1 MKLILLSI
9 ILGTVTCCLAEPI
22 SPKKAKDHIGESASV
37 CGLVEQVS
45 VSKKVHTSERHRTE
59 PVEGLEGR

>member
-22 SPKKAKDHIGESASV
+22 SPKEAKDRIGESASV

-45 VSKKVHTSERHRTE
+45 VSGNKEQE
-59 PVEGLEGR
+59 Q